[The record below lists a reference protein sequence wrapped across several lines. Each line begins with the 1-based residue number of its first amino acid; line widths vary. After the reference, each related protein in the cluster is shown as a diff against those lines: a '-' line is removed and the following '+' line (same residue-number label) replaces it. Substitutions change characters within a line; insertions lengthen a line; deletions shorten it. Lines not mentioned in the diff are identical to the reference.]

1 MLNENETKVRRLITA
16 WEEHAAGTS
25 FGGYTL
31 AQFKAKVKPSLD
43 KRDEVAA
50 AERAAQSAR
59 DQRDNADAESQAAC
73 ALVVNGIKADPDH
86 GEDSALYGA
95 LGYVRRS
102 ERKSGLKRFL
112 PELKKAA

>member
-1 MLNENETKVRRLITA
+1 MSKESATKVRRLITA
-16 WEEHAAGTS
+16 WEEHASNAS

-50 AERAAQSAR
+50 AARAAQTAR
-59 DQRDNADAESQAAC
+59 DERDNADAESLAAC
-73 ALVVNGIKADPDH
+73 AVVVNGIKADPKH
-86 GEDSALYGA
+86 GEDSAFYGA

-102 ERKSGLKRFL
+102 ERKSGLKRVL